1 MKRVAAGFN
10 VAMVALLQIQAS
22 TPSTITIADARQ
34 LVYASIPK
42 IEQTHRGLVMD
53 LDREHEGCAVYH
65 VYRDRS
71 DLMAFT
77 IGFWSIDVRTG
88 EVWDESTQ
96 VRVTNERV
104 AQIQRAIAS
113 GSA

>member
-1 MKRVAAGFN
+1 
-10 VAMVALLQIQAS
+10 MVALLQIQAS

-104 AQIQRAIAS
+104 AKIQRAIAS